1 MVFKK
6 LKWRVHRCSFK
17 AFLASHRCSFK
28 AFLASHRCSFKAF
41 LASHRCSFKVILV
54 VMCILFILNMC
65 NYAIGYTEVVYTST
79 THDAYV
85 MHYMHRDKLL
95 GYESVQNYT
104 ENNVHLHTVVA
115 QRRYNERLQHVNCAA
130 MFRGDQ
136 AAIERGREYAS
147 AHPRRTASSDDY
159 IAMASNCSR
168 FRQTRGYATKP
179 LSKEEYDFPIAF
191 SILMYDGVEQVERL
205 LRSIYASQNA
215 YCIHVDHKA
224 EPTVLAAMM
233 SVSRCFPNVFI
244 ASRLESVYWGHISI
258 VLAEMN
264 CLRDLMPYRWRYFVN
279 LSGQMFP
286 LHSNAELVKILKL
299 YDGANDIEG
308 TLKR

>member
-1 MVFKK
+1 MIRPTFLLSDAHIFKHTVYTK
-6 LKWRVHRCSFK
+6 LKWRIRRCWFQ
-17 AFLASHRCSFK
+17 AILASHRCSFK
-28 AFLASHRCSFKAF
+28 A
-41 LASHRCSFKVILV
+41 ILV
-54 VMCILFILNMC
+54 VMCVLFILNML
-65 NYAIGYTEVVYTST
+65 NDAIGNTAVVNTSST
-79 THDAYV
+79 YDAYIMQYV
-85 MHYMHRDKLL
+85 HRDKMI
-95 GYESVQNYT
+95 GYESDQNYT
-104 ENNVHLHTVVA
+104 ENNAQLQTVVA
-115 QRRYNERLQHVNCAA
+115 QRRYNERIQHVNCAA

-136 AAIERGREYAS
+136 AAIEHGREYAS
-147 AHPRRTASSDDY
+147 AHPRRTASNDDY
-159 IAMASNCSR
+159 IEMAANCSR
-168 FRQTRGYATKP
+168 FRQTRGYAMKP

-205 LRSIYASQNA
+205 LRSIYAPQNV

-224 EPTVLAAMM
+224 DDAVLAAMM

-244 ASRLESVYWGHISI
+244 ASRLQSVYWGHISI

-264 CLRDLMPYRWRYFVN
+264 CLHDLMPYRWRYFIN

-286 LHSNAELVKILKL
+286 FHSNAELVKIFRL